1 MDRPLNGTPNLN
13 VPQIPPTTPATPATM
28 TQLDTAFSATHLSGT
43 SPNLYTTVQ
52 QGTITPG
59 LQSMQ
64 PIPMQSLATPDA
76 MASIHQQAALQR
88 ATPIHAISSSQV
100 LTPSIPITAAQSA
113 IIQQFS
119 TSFPAQPNIESTISQ
134 QLTISAPV
142 AEQSR
147 PISAGA
153 EPSVT
158 GDGQQHSR
166 LDSAA
171 AEPSVTGGDQQPFA
185 PGVAGSGQPTTA
197 TTGIAETSSPSQP
210 MVIVSPS
217 LTPAVVPIERA
228 SVAEATTAA
237 EVELPS
243 GNKVA
248 TAPAEVEKSLVTG
261 LGEPVVPSVTAPVS
275 YPPS

>member
-13 VPQIPPTTPATPATM
+13 APQIPPTTPATPATM
-28 TQLDTAFSATHLSGT
+28 TQLGTAFSATHLSGT

-52 QGTITPG
+52 QGSMTPG
-59 LQSMQ
+59 FQPMQ

-76 MASIHQQAALQR
+76 MASIHQQASLQG
-88 ATPIHAISSSQV
+88 ATPVHAISSSQV
-100 LTPSIPITAAQSA
+100 PTPSMPITAAQSA

-119 TSFPAQPNIESTISQ
+119 TSFPAQPSIESTISR

-142 AEQSR
+142 EEQSR

-158 GDGQQHSR
+158 GDAQRPFTPGAAVSEQH
-166 LDSAA
+166 
-171 AEPSVTGGDQQPFA
+171 
-185 PGVAGSGQPTTA
+185 TTA
-197 TTGIAETSSPSQP
+197 TTGIAETSNLSQP
-210 MVIVSPS
+210 MVIVSS
-217 LTPAVVPIERA
+217 SSTPAVVPIDRA
-228 SVAEATTAA
+228 SAAEATTAA
-237 EVELPS
+237 EVGLPS
-243 GNKVA
+243 GSKVA
-248 TAPAEVEKSLVTG
+248 TAPTELEKALVTG